1 MALRHRDRL
10 RRARWF
16 AAPAV
21 IAATVFL
28 AAPVSA
34 APPPVETPF
43 APVVQRVLH
52 GDLVMAA
59 NSNLRSAGGW
69 RSDGQASA
77 DVDDDTTM
85 LCVGRT
91 FVPAACADNSSSA
104 TLDLPAGA
112 RIVAARLYVETT
124 LSSAVNPIRV
134 RLDGPAPGY
143 DYTELSATTPG
154 IPKLAESA
162 GSQLRSTTPMRQAVW
177 DVTGYVQ
184 ANGAGSYT
192 VADIM
197 YERAGAFLPYASWAI
212 VAAYDIDPAAD
223 VAAMTPEQL
232 ARYAPRAISWSDGF
246 VVSVDT
252 SVDVPVSGF
261 QVPLAAPVFGK
272 AFHVVAHA
280 QHRGGDNLLFA
291 GQPLGNNVSPG
302 DSAAPLGVT
311 LGADPACNTSTD
323 ILDDSICDLGTPVT
337 TKQPGPDAYISSR
350 DGRTPSSGSGVDM
363 DVTRIP
369 DRYLL
374 PGMTSATL
382 SMRALGSTPIATGV
396 LATSIDLPTTAA
408 GTAAP

>member
-1 MALRHRDRL
+1 M
-10 RRARWF
+10 RRAAWF
-16 AAPAV
+16 TAPTALGAA
-21 IAATVFL
+21 L
-28 AAPVSA
+28 LMAAPVSA
-34 APPPVETPF
+34 AAPPTEKPF
-43 APVVQRVLH
+43 APVVEQVVR
-52 GDLVMAA
+52 GDLVMAG
-59 NSNLRSAGGW
+59 NSNLLSAGGW
-69 RSDGQASA
+69 RADGQAAA
-77 DVDDDTTM
+77 DVDGDTTQ

-104 TLDLPAGA
+104 TLDIPPGA
-112 RIVAARLYVETT
+112 RIVAARLYVETA
-124 LSSAVNPIRV
+124 LSTAVNPLRV
-134 RLDGPAPGY
+134 RLDGPEPGY
-143 DYTELSATTPG
+143 HYTELSGITAG
-154 IPKLAESA
+154 IPKLSESA
-162 GSQLRSTTPMRQAVW
+162 GSRLRSTTSMRQAVW

-184 ANGAGSYT
+184 ASGGGSYT

-246 VVSVDT
+246 VVSVGT

-261 QVPLAAPVFGK
+261 EVPLAEPVFGK

-280 QHRGGDNLLFA
+280 QHRGSDNLLFA

-302 DSAAPLGVT
+302 DPAPPLDVIVGD
-311 LGADPACNTSTD
+311 DPACNTSTG
-323 ILDDSICDLGTPVT
+323 ILDDSICDLGAAVT
-337 TKQPGPDAYISSR
+337 TKDPGPDAYVSSR

-363 DVTRIP
+363 DITRIP

-396 LATSIDLPTTAA
+396 LAASIDLPSTGA
-408 GTAAP
+408 GAVAP

>member
-1 MALRHRDRL
+1 M
-10 RRARWF
+10 RRARWLG
-16 AAPAV
+16 APVA
-21 IAATVFL
+21 IAATLLL

-34 APPPVETPF
+34 AAQPVETPF
-43 APVVQRVLH
+43 APVVQQVVR
-52 GDLVMAA
+52 GDLVMAG
-59 NSNLRSAGGW
+59 NSNLRAAGGW
-69 RSDGQASA
+69 RADGQASA
-77 DVDDDTTM
+77 DVDGDTTQ

-104 TLDLPAGA
+104 TLDLPPGA

-124 LSSAVNPIRV
+124 LSTAVNPVRV

-143 DYTELSATTPG
+143 DFTELSATTAG
-154 IPKLAESA
+154 VPKLAESA

-212 VAAYDIDPAAD
+212 VAAYELDPAAD
-223 VAAMTPEQL
+223 VTAMTPEQL
-232 ARYAPRAISWSDGF
+232 APFAPRAISWSDGF

-261 QVPLAAPVFGK
+261 QVPLAEPVFAK

-280 QHRGGDNLLFA
+280 QHRGADNLLFA
-291 GQPLGNNVSPG
+291 GQPLGNNVTPG
-302 DSAAPLGVT
+302 DSAPPLGITV
-311 LGADPACNTSTD
+311 GHDPACNTSTD
-323 ILDDSICDLGTPVT
+323 ILDDSICDLGTAVS
-337 TKQPGPDAYISSR
+337 TKQPGSDAYVSSR

-396 LATSIDLPTTAA
+396 LATSIDLPNSIT
-408 GTAAP
+408 GVVAP

>member
-1 MALRHRDRL
+1 MALRQRVRM
-10 RRARWF
+10 RRVAWF
-16 AAPAV
+16 STPVAIGIAV
-21 IAATVFL
+21 LV

-34 APPPVETPF
+34 AVPPVETPF
-43 APVVQRVLH
+43 APVVQQVLR
-52 GDLVMAA
+52 GDLVMAG

-69 RSDGQASA
+69 RADGQAGA
-77 DVDDDTTM
+77 DVDGETTP

-124 LSSAVNPIRV
+124 LSTAVNPIRV

-143 DYTELSATTPG
+143 DYTELSATTAG

-162 GSQLRSTTPMRQAVW
+162 GSQLRSTTPMRQAIW

-184 ANGAGSYT
+184 ANGPGSYT

-232 ARYAPRAISWSDGF
+232 ARYEPRAISWSDGF
-246 VVSVDT
+246 AVSVDT

-261 QVPLAAPVFGK
+261 QVPLAQPVFGK

-280 QHRGGDNLLFA
+280 QHRGADNLLFA

-302 DSAAPLGVT
+302 DSPAPVGVVV
-311 LGADPACNTSTD
+311 GADPACNTSTD
-323 ILDDSICDLGTPVT
+323 ILDDSICVLGTAVT
-337 TKQPGPDAYISSR
+337 TKQPGPDAYLSSR

-382 SMRALGSTPIATGV
+382 SMRTLGPTPIATGV
-396 LATSIDLPTTAA
+396 LAVSIDVPSTDTRT
-408 GTAAP
+408 GAP